1 VRATLVCIIVL
12 LAAGCGE
19 DSTKPSTDNPPVVVA
34 SSPVVGTTGY
44 DLYVPFEVYDPD
56 GDAIDTVFTTG
67 AADSFAYDG
76 ASRVGRGIWRVTKP
90 GTYQMNIGA
99 YARGNLGTKVVNIA
113 ATGTADHYIKMIGG
127 VAHHFDPETLDI
139 RYGETVAWRNV
150 DTAPHNV
157 FMASSSIPFGG
168 RVVIDRVNPGCE
180 SKALFLSEPSN
191 FYFCI
196 LDTLHRE
203 GPAIV
208 FVR

>member
-1 VRATLVCIIVL
+1 MRKAFACIVVL
-12 LAAGCGE
+12 LVAGCGE
-19 DSTKPSTDNPPVVVA
+19 DSTKPPADNPPILVA
-34 SSPVVGTTGY
+34 PTPVVGTTGY
-44 DLYVPFEVYDPD
+44 DLFVPFEVSEPD
-56 GDAIDTVFTTG
+56 GDAIDSVFVSG

-76 ASRVGRGIWRVTKP
+76 ASRVGRGIWRVSKS

-113 ATGTADHYIKMIGG
+113 ATGTADHYINMIGG

-150 DTAPHNV
+150 DTSPHNV
-157 FMASSSIPFGG
+157 FMSSSSIPLGG

-180 SKALFLSEPSN
+180 SKALFLSEPTN

-196 LDTLHRE
+196 LDTLHRD
-203 GPAIV
+203 GPGIV
-208 FVR
+208 YVR